1 MLLIAD
7 AFKGLWTD
15 KAKSLIEKDNGKMVS
30 VLHNMTN
37 CFQLIDLTVNRSCK
51 LFLRDKAQIWYAK
64 QAQAKIS
71 KEITSENVYKHT
83 QAYTRKVL

>member
-7 AFKGLWTD
+7 AFKGQWTD

-51 LFLRDKAQIWYAK
+51 LFLRDKAQLWYAK

-71 KEITSENVYKHT
+71 QEITSENAYEHT